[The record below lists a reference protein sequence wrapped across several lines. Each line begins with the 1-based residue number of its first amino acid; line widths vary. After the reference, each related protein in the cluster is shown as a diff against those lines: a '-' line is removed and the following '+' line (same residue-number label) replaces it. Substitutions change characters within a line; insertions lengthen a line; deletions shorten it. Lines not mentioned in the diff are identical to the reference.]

1 MHLNHVRLGSGR
13 PLLLVH
19 GLGGSWRSWSPVLDP
34 LARQREVIAVDL
46 PGFGESAPLDGPA
59 SIGALADAL
68 TAFLKANSWLGI
80 DAVGSSLGA
89 RVVLEMARRGGALG
103 AVVALD
109 PGGFWQ
115 PWQGHAFFA
124 SVWLSVRMLRA
135 LAPWLPA
142 LTRSRLGRALL
153 LSRLSA
159 APSALPPAV
168 ALDEMRGYADASA
181 MDRLL
186 YQLAYREP
194 QQGAPRGSVRH
205 PLVIG
210 WGRGDRLCPPAQA
223 ERALALFPDARLHW
237 FERCGHFPHWDAPA
251 ATVRLIL
258 EVTDTPVRPPSSEGR
273 AVAAAG
279 SPVSGPARYDGSGR
293 PGSTPARSAFACALL
308 ASNSARR
315 RAISSGVR
323 RAMLA

>member
-19 GLGGSWRSWSPVLDP
+19 GLGGSWRSWGPVLAP
-34 LARQREVIAVDL
+34 LAMHREVIAVDL
-46 PGFGESAPLDGPA
+46 PGFGGSAPLAGPA
-59 SIGALADAL
+59 SIDALADAL
-68 TAFLKANSWLGI
+68 SAFLKANGWLGI

-89 RVVLEMARRGGALG
+89 RVVLEMARRGGSLG
-103 AVVALD
+103 TVVALD
-109 PGGFWQ
+109 PGGFWKR
-115 PWQGHAFFA
+115 WQGHAFFA
-124 SVWLSVRMLRA
+124 SAWLSVRVLRA

-142 LTRSRLGRALL
+142 LARSRLGRALL

-159 APSALPPAV
+159 APSALPPEV

-186 YQLAYREP
+186 QQLAYREP
-194 QQGAPRGSVRH
+194 QRGAPSGTLQH

-237 FERCGHFPHWDAPA
+237 FEHCGHFPHWDAPG

-258 EVTDTPVRPPSSEGR
+258 DVTGPPADTPSMQGAAAAVASSPLAAAAPATVNASGAAPAPDGTGAPFGSRGRPP
-273 AVAAAG
+273 
-279 SPVSGPARYDGSGR
+279 
-293 PGSTPARSAFACALL
+293 L
-308 ASNSARR
+308 R
-315 RAISSGVR
+315 RAG
-323 RAMLA
+323 